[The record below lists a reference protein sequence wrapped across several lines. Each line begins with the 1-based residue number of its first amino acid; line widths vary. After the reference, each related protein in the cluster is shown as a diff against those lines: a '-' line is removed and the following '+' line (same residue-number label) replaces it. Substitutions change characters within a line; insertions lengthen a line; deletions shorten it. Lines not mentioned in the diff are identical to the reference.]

1 MEAIQAHRITTPG
14 SKSALDEWKPLL
26 QKHTGRDGW
35 NAITVS
41 EYLIEA
47 DEQAT
52 KLQKQLKSRGILP
65 RGYKHAIHQVK
76 SALSIGNFSNP
87 WASVTHALDELTF
100 VSLVW
105 SSAVL
110 EKVESQISDEDLSE
124 MTDLIRELET
134 LLGQD
139 DVPLELK
146 TAIEKHLEGIKRSIN
161 LYSIGGVEKIRE
173 SLERSVGAL
182 HSDVEV
188 LKEAVDSGDK
198 TQTTVLKK
206 LVSFIDR
213 TTAAANKATNTA
225 KSIVGLGNAI
235 TDLTKLLGP

>member
-1 MEAIQAHRITTPG
+1 M
-14 SKSALDEWKPLL
+14 
-26 QKHTGRDGW
+26 
-35 NAITVS
+35 
-41 EYLIEA
+41 
-47 DEQAT
+47 
-52 KLQKQLKSRGILP
+52 
-65 RGYKHAIHQVK
+65 
-76 SALSIGNFSNP
+76 
-87 WASVTHALDELTF
+87 
-100 VSLVW
+100 
-105 SSAVL
+105 
-110 EKVESQISDEDLSE
+110 
-124 MTDLIRELET
+124 
-134 LLGQD
+134 
-139 DVPLELK
+139 ELK

>member
-1 MEAIQAHRITTPG
+1 M
-14 SKSALDEWKPLL
+14 
-26 QKHTGRDGW
+26 
-35 NAITVS
+35 
-41 EYLIEA
+41 
-47 DEQAT
+47 
-52 KLQKQLKSRGILP
+52 
-65 RGYKHAIHQVK
+65 
-76 SALSIGNFSNP
+76 
-87 WASVTHALDELTF
+87 
-100 VSLVW
+100 SLVW

-235 TDLTKLLGP
+235 TAVSYTHLTLPTTPYV